1 MRLFCFLFFTCLLL
15 SGQYDF
21 KKLDDRMQQFVDDGE
36 LVGIQ
41 TSVIKDGETLH
52 HKKYGYSDIEH
63 KIPLQENSIF
73 RIASITK
80 CMVAVGIMKLYD
92 KGLFKL
98 NDPIGKYIP
107 EFNDPLVYQA
117 DGSLKPALNPIRI
130 IDVLRHTTGIGK
142 TYSYLRNRHDQLK
155 LNQSLDL
162 KTEVERLSKI
172 PLATQPGTSWI
183 YGPSVSLGAYMV
195 EKLTGKKI
203 EEYLK
208 TEIFDP
214 LEMEDT
220 FFEVPKE
227 KFYRF
232 TPLYVSDKKG
242 GYKLIETVDDSP
254 YTNKVTFC
262 NPAGGLASTM
272 KDVSNFCTMLVN
284 NGTFKGQK
292 ILEKETVAL
301 MSQDHLKGIKNERP
315 SNDNHKPNDATGFGL
330 TFNVLKNINAYPFP
344 GSQGSYGWHGSAGPY
359 FKIDPK
365 ENMILILLTNMK
377 GWDYSRKEIFEIN
390 TYNTILKL

>member
-1 MRLFCFLFFTCLLL
+1 MRFLCFFFLISFSV

-21 KKLDDRMQQFVDDGE
+21 NKLDNTIRQFVDDGE

-41 TSVIKDGETLH
+41 TCVIKDGKTIYN
-52 HKKYGYSDIEH
+52 KKYGYSNIDDR
-63 KIPLQENSIF
+63 IPLKENSIF

-107 EFNDPLVYQA
+107 EFNNPMVYQA

-142 TYSYLRNRHDQLK
+142 IYPYLRNRHDYLK
-155 LNQSLDL
+155 QNQSIDL
-162 KTEVERLSKI
+162 KTEVERLARI

-183 YGPSVSLGAYMV
+183 YGPSVSIGAYMV

-208 TEIFDP
+208 TELFDP

-220 FFEVPKE
+220 FFEVPIDKID
-227 KFYRF
+227 RF
-232 TPLYVSDKKG
+232 TPLYVSDKRG
-242 GYKLIETVDDSP
+242 GYKLLESVRDSP
-254 YTNKVTFC
+254 YTRKVTFC
-262 NPAGGLASTM
+262 NPAGGLAATM
-272 KDVSNFCTMLVN
+272 RDVSNFCIMLLN
-284 NGTFKGQK
+284 NGTFNGKK

-301 MSQDHLKGIKNERP
+301 MSQDHLKDIKNEKP
-315 SNDNHKPNDATGFGL
+315 SDDNHKPNEAIGFGL

-344 GSQGSYGWHGSAGPY
+344 GSQGSYGWHGSAGHN

-365 ENMILILLTNMK
+365 EKMILILLTNMK
-377 GWDYSRKEIFEIN
+377 GWDYSRKEIFEEN
-390 TYNTILKL
+390 TYSAIFK

>member
-1 MRLFCFLFFTCLLL
+1 MRFLYFFLLISFSL
-15 SGQYDF
+15 SGQYNF

-41 TSVIKDGETLH
+41 TCVIKDGETIH
-52 HKKYGYSDIEH
+52 YKKYGYSDIEH
-63 KIPLQENSIF
+63 KILLQENSIF

-107 EFNDPLVYQA
+107 EFNNPLVYQA

-142 TYSYLRNRHDQLK
+142 TYPFLRNLHDYLK
-155 LNQSLDL
+155 KNQSLDL

-172 PLATQPGTSWI
+172 PLAAQPGSSWI

-203 EEYLK
+203 EDYLK
-208 TEIFDP
+208 TELFDP

-220 FFEVPKE
+220 FFEVPIDKIN
-227 KFYRF
+227 RF
-232 TPLYVSDKKG
+232 TPLYVSDKRG
-242 GYKLIETVDDSP
+242 GYKLLESVGDSP
-254 YTNKVTFC
+254 YTKKVTFC

-272 KDVSNFCTMLVN
+272 KDVSNFCLMLVN

-292 ILEKETVAL
+292 ILEKETVTL
-301 MSQDHLKGIKNERP
+301 MCQDHLKGIKNERP
-315 SNDNHKPNDATGFGL
+315 SDDNHKPNDATGFGL
-330 TFNVLKNINAYPFP
+330 TFNVLKNISAYPFP

-390 TYNTILKL
+390 TYNTILK

>member
-1 MRLFCFLFFTCLLL
+1 MRFFHYFILASFSLF
-15 SGQYDF
+15 GQYDL
-21 KKLDDRMQQFVDDGE
+21 KKLDERIQKFVDDGE

-41 TSVIKDGETLH
+41 TSVIKDGDIIH
-52 HKKYGYSDIEH
+52 YKNYGYANIEDN
-63 KIPLQENSIF
+63 IPLQEKSIF

-80 CMVAVGIMKLYD
+80 CIVAVGIMKLYD

-98 NDPIGKYIP
+98 NDPIEKYIS
-107 EFNDPLVYQA
+107 EFKNPMVYKA
-117 DGSLKPALNPIRI
+117 DGSLEPALNPIRV
-130 IDVLRHTTGIGK
+130 IDILRHTSGIGK
-142 TYSYLRNRHDQLK
+142 TYPYLRNRHDDLK
-155 LNQSLDL
+155 KNESLDL
-162 KTEVERLSKI
+162 KIEVERLSKI
-172 PLATQPGTSWI
+172 PLATHPGTSWI

-203 EEYLK
+203 QEYLK
-208 TEIFDP
+208 AELFDP

-220 FFEVPKE
+220 FFEIPKE
-227 KFYRF
+227 KIDRF
-232 TPLYVSDKKG
+232 TPLYVSDKRG
-242 GYKLIETVDDSP
+242 GYKLLETVGDSP
-254 YTNKVTFC
+254 YTKKVTFC

-272 KDVSNFCTMLVN
+272 KDVSNFCIMLLN
-284 NGTFKGQK
+284 NGTFKGKK
-292 ILEKETVAL
+292 ILKKETVAL
-301 MSQDHLKGIKNERP
+301 MTQDHLKDIKNQKP

-390 TYNTILKL
+390 TYNSIFKL

>member
-1 MRLFCFLFFTCLLL
+1 
-15 SGQYDF
+15 
-21 KKLDDRMQQFVDDGE
+21 
-36 LVGIQ
+36 
-41 TSVIKDGETLH
+41 
-52 HKKYGYSDIEH
+52 
-63 KIPLQENSIF
+63 
-73 RIASITK
+73 
-80 CMVAVGIMKLYD
+80 
-92 KGLFKL
+92 
-98 NDPIGKYIP
+98 
-107 EFNDPLVYQA
+107 
-117 DGSLKPALNPIRI
+117 
-130 IDVLRHTTGIGK
+130 
-142 TYSYLRNRHDQLK
+142 
-155 LNQSLDL
+155 
-162 KTEVERLSKI
+162 
-172 PLATQPGTSWI
+172 
-183 YGPSVSLGAYMV
+183 MV

-272 KDVSNFCTMLVN
+272 KDVSNFCMMLVN
-284 NGTFKGQK
+284 NGTFKEQK

-315 SNDNHKPNDATGFGL
+315 SNDNPTPNDL
-330 TFNVLKNINAYPFP
+330 
-344 GSQGSYGWHGSAGPY
+344 S
-359 FKIDPK
+359 
-365 ENMILILLTNMK
+365 LIH
-377 GWDYSRKEIFEIN
+377 I
-390 TYNTILKL
+390 